1 MRRSSEVGMLLIAL
15 CALSCAISS
24 SSLAFSYTLN
34 IFGNAN
40 MDDAINESDI
50 AYLEDVMAGRSPAT
64 ELSDANLDGIV
75 DGKDIEQVER
85 LIDETGE
92 QLTLKAYTIYEE
104 LMNIT
109 IPMPVESIAVLNL
122 ACAESVRGINAQDM
136 VVGVGSSLVEGSN
149 RDFFPEMIDLPTVG
163 KWSEPDIEAIISL
176 NPDIVIADLRTP
188 DPEKLEDKLEG
199 TGITVVRMGFTYPDY
214 SSSEIMALGYI
225 LDRKDDARE
234 LNSIAG
240 KYLDLIEE
248 RVSSIAESERPRVYP
263 IYYTSAD
270 LWKTGSNGSI
280 VDMLCG
286 LAGGENIAHDLTGGT
301 GGMYPTVDPEWVV
314 GENPQIIFTW
324 SSPGGYSLTNDTAM
338 RELWTKIVQAPELS
352 RVDAAK
358 DERVHLMT
366 TEITSRPRWFV
377 GLSYLA
383 KWFYPE
389 KFPDLDPEAI
399 HKEYLERFQGLK
411 YQGIF
416 VYP

>member
-64 ELSDANLDGIV
+64 ELSDANLDDVV

-85 LIDETGE
+85 LIDGTEE
-92 QLTLKAYTIYEE
+92 QLALKAYTIYEE
-104 LMNIT
+104 LMNVT
-109 IPMPVESIAVLNL
+109 IPMPVERIVVLNL
-122 ACAESVRGINAQDM
+122 ACAESVRGIKARDM

-234 LNSIAG
+234 LNSFAG

-324 SSPGGYSLTNDTAM
+324 SSPGGYSPANDTAM

>member
-15 CALSCAISS
+15 CAISCATSS
-24 SSLAFSYTLN
+24 TSLAFSYTLN

-50 AYLEDVMAGRSPAT
+50 AYLEDVIAGRSPAT
-64 ELSDANLDGIV
+64 EMADANLDGIV

-85 LIDETGE
+85 LIDGTGE

-104 LMNIT
+104 LMNVT
-109 IPMPVESIAVLNL
+109 IPMPVESIVVLNL

-149 RDFFPEMIDLPTVG
+149 RDFFPEMVDLPTVG

-214 SSSEIMALGYI
+214 SLSEIMALGYI

-234 LNSIAG
+234 LNSFAG
-240 KYLDLIEE
+240 KYSDLIEE

-324 SSPGGYSLTNDTAM
+324 SSPGGYSLANDTAM

-389 KFPDLDPEAI
+389 KFLDLDPEAI
-399 HKEYLERFQGLK
+399 HKEYLERFQGLE

>member
-15 CALSCAISS
+15 CAISCAISS

-64 ELSDANLDGIV
+64 ELSDANLDDVV

-85 LIDETGE
+85 LIDGTEE
-92 QLTLKAYTIYEE
+92 QLALKAYTIYEE
-104 LMNIT
+104 LMNVT
-109 IPMPVESIAVLNL
+109 IPMPVERIVVLNL
-122 ACAESVRGINAQDM
+122 ACAESVRGIKARDM

-234 LNSIAG
+234 LNSFAG

-324 SSPGGYSLTNDTAM
+324 SSPGGYSPANDTAM

>member
-1 MRRSSEVGMLLIAL
+1 VI
-15 CALSCAISS
+15 
-24 SSLAFSYTLN
+24 
-34 IFGNAN
+34 
-40 MDDAINESDI
+40 
-50 AYLEDVMAGRSPAT
+50 AGRSPAT

-85 LIDETGE
+85 LIDGTGE

-104 LMNIT
+104 LMNVT
-109 IPMPVESIAVLNL
+109 IPMPVESIVVLNL

-176 NPDIVIADLRTP
+176 NPDVVIADLRTP

-234 LNSIAG
+234 LNSFAG
-240 KYLDLIEE
+240 KYSDLIEE

-324 SSPGGYSLTNDTAM
+324 SSPGGYSLANDTAM

-389 KFPDLDPEAI
+389 KFLDLDPEAI
-399 HKEYLERFQGLK
+399 HKEYLERFQGRE

>member
-104 LMNIT
+104 LMNVT
-109 IPMPVESIAVLNL
+109 IPMPVESIVVLNL
-122 ACAESVRGINAQDM
+122 ACAESVRGIKARDM

-234 LNSIAG
+234 LNSFAG
-240 KYLDLIEE
+240 KYSDLIEE
-248 RVSSIAESERPRVYP
+248 RLSSIAESERPRVYP

-324 SSPGGYSLTNDTAM
+324 SSPGGYSPANDTAM
-338 RELWTKIVQAPELS
+338 RELWTKIVQAPGLS

>member
-75 DGKDIEQVER
+75 DGKDIEQVEK
-85 LIDETGE
+85 LIDGTGE

-104 LMNIT
+104 LMNVT
-109 IPMPVESIAVLNL
+109 IPMPVERIVVLNL
-122 ACAESVRGINAQDM
+122 ACAESVRGIKARDM

-234 LNSIAG
+234 LNSFAG
-240 KYLDLIEE
+240 KYSDLIEE
-248 RVSSIAESERPRVYP
+248 RLSSIAESERPRVYP

-324 SSPGGYSLTNDTAM
+324 SSPGGYSPANDTAM

>member
-15 CALSCAISS
+15 CAISCATSS

-64 ELSDANLDGIV
+64 ELSDANLDDVV

-85 LIDETGE
+85 LIDGTEE
-92 QLTLKAYTIYEE
+92 QLALKAYTIYEE
-104 LMNIT
+104 LMNVT
-109 IPMPVESIAVLNL
+109 IPMPVERIVVLNL
-122 ACAESVRGINAQDM
+122 ACAESVRGIKARDM

-234 LNSIAG
+234 LNSFAG
-240 KYLDLIEE
+240 KYSDLIEE
-248 RVSSIAESERPRVYP
+248 RLSSIAESERPRVYP

-324 SSPGGYSLTNDTAM
+324 SSPGGYSPANDTAM

>member
-15 CALSCAISS
+15 CAISCATSS

-50 AYLEDVMAGRSPAT
+50 AYQEDVMAGRSPAT

-75 DGKDIEQVER
+75 DGKDIEQVEK
-85 LIDETGE
+85 LIDGTGE

-104 LMNIT
+104 LMNVT
-109 IPMPVESIAVLNL
+109 IPMPVERIVVLNL
-122 ACAESVRGINAQDM
+122 ACAESVRGIKARDM

-234 LNSIAG
+234 LNSFAG

-324 SSPGGYSLTNDTAM
+324 SSPGGYSPANDTAM

>member
-15 CALSCAISS
+15 CAISWAISS
-24 SSLAFSYTLN
+24 PSLAFSYTLN

-40 MDDAINESDI
+40 MDDAIDELDI
-50 AYLEDVMAGRSPAT
+50 AYLEDVIAGRSPAT
-64 ELSDANLDGIV
+64 EMADANLDGIV
-75 DGKDIEQVER
+75 DEKDIEQVKG
-85 LIDETGE
+85 LIDGTGE
-92 QLTLKAYTIYEE
+92 QISLKACTIYEE
-104 LMNIT
+104 AVNVT
-109 IPMPVESIAVLNL
+109 IPMPVEGIVVLNL

-136 VVGVGSSLVEGSN
+136 VVGVGSSLVEGPN
-149 RDFFPEMIDLPTVG
+149 RDFFPEMAGLPTVG

-234 LNSIAG
+234 LNSFAG
-240 KYLDLIEE
+240 KYSDLIEE

-324 SSPGGYSLTNDTAM
+324 SSPGGYSLANDTAM

-389 KFPDLDPEAI
+389 KFLDLDPEAI
-399 HKEYLERFQGLK
+399 HKEYLERFQGLE

>member
-15 CALSCAISS
+15 CALSCATSS

-34 IFGNAN
+34 LFGNAN

-50 AYLEDVMAGRSPAT
+50 AYLEDVMAGRSPPT
-64 ELSDANLDGIV
+64 ELSDANLDGVV
-75 DGKDIEQVER
+75 DGKDIEQIER
-85 LIDETGE
+85 LIDGTGE

-104 LMNIT
+104 LMNVT
-109 IPMPVESIAVLNL
+109 IPMPVERIVVLNL
-122 ACAESVRGINAQDM
+122 ACAESVRGIKARDM

-234 LNSIAG
+234 LNSFAG

-324 SSPGGYSLTNDTAM
+324 SSPGGYSPANDTAM

>member
-1 MRRSSEVGMLLIAL
+1 
-15 CALSCAISS
+15 
-24 SSLAFSYTLN
+24 
-34 IFGNAN
+34 

-50 AYLEDVMAGRSPAT
+50 AYQEDVMAGRSPAT

-75 DGKDIEQVER
+75 DGKDIEQVEK
-85 LIDETGE
+85 LIDGTGE

-104 LMNIT
+104 LMNVT
-109 IPMPVESIAVLNL
+109 IPMPVERIVVLNL
-122 ACAESVRGINAQDM
+122 ACAESVRGIKARDM

-234 LNSIAG
+234 LNSFAG

-324 SSPGGYSLTNDTAM
+324 SSPGGYSPANDTAM

>member
-1 MRRSSEVGMLLIAL
+1 MKRSSEFVMLLIAL
-15 CALSCAISS
+15 CASSCAICS

-176 NPDIVIADLRTP
+176 NPDVVIADLRTP

-234 LNSIAG
+234 LNSFAG
-240 KYLDLIEE
+240 KYSDLIEE

-270 LWKTGSNGSI
+270 
-280 VDMLCG
+280 
-286 LAGGENIAHDLTGGT
+286 
-301 GGMYPTVDPEWVV
+301 
-314 GENPQIIFTW
+314 
-324 SSPGGYSLTNDTAM
+324 
-338 RELWTKIVQAPELS
+338 
-352 RVDAAK
+352 
-358 DERVHLMT
+358 
-366 TEITSRPRWFV
+366 
-377 GLSYLA
+377 
-383 KWFYPE
+383 
-389 KFPDLDPEAI
+389 
-399 HKEYLERFQGLK
+399 
-411 YQGIF
+411 
-416 VYP
+416 

>member
-15 CALSCAISS
+15 CAISCATSS

-64 ELSDANLDGIV
+64 ELSDANLDDVV

-85 LIDETGE
+85 LIDGTEE
-92 QLTLKAYTIYEE
+92 QLALKAYTIYEE
-104 LMNIT
+104 LMNVT
-109 IPMPVESIAVLNL
+109 IPMPVERIVVLNL
-122 ACAESVRGINAQDM
+122 ACAESVRGIKARDM

-234 LNSIAG
+234 LNSFAG

-248 RVSSIAESERPRVYP
+248 QVSSIAESERPRVYP

>member
-1 MRRSSEVGMLLIAL
+1 MLLIAL
-15 CALSCAISS
+15 CASSCAICS

-50 AYLEDVMAGRSPAT
+50 AYLEDVIAGRSPAT

-85 LIDETGE
+85 LIDGTGE

-104 LMNIT
+104 MMNIT

-176 NPDIVIADLRTP
+176 NPDVVIADLRTP

-234 LNSIAG
+234 LNSFAG
-240 KYLDLIEE
+240 KYSDLIEE

-324 SSPGGYSLTNDTAM
+324 SSPGGYSLANDTAM

>member
-15 CALSCAISS
+15 CAISCATSS

-50 AYLEDVMAGRSPAT
+50 AYLEDVIAGRSPAT

-104 LMNIT
+104 LMNVT
-109 IPMPVESIAVLNL
+109 IPMPVESIVVLNL
-122 ACAESVRGINAQDM
+122 ACAESVRGIKAQDKI
-136 VVGVGSSLVEGSN
+136 VGVGSSLVEGAN

-176 NPDIVIADLRTP
+176 NPDVVIADLRTP

-234 LNSIAG
+234 LNSFAG
-240 KYLDLIEE
+240 KYSDLIEE

-324 SSPGGYSLTNDTAM
+324 SSPGGYSLANDTAM

>member
-64 ELSDANLDGIV
+64 ELSDANLDDVV

-85 LIDETGE
+85 LIDGTEE
-92 QLTLKAYTIYEE
+92 QLALKAYTIYEE
-104 LMNIT
+104 LMNVT
-109 IPMPVESIAVLNL
+109 IPMPVERIVVLNL
-122 ACAESVRGINAQDM
+122 ACAESVRGIKARDM

-234 LNSIAG
+234 LNSFAG

>member
-1 MRRSSEVGMLLIAL
+1 
-15 CALSCAISS
+15 
-24 SSLAFSYTLN
+24 
-34 IFGNAN
+34 

-64 ELSDANLDGIV
+64 ELSDANLDDVV

-85 LIDETGE
+85 LIDGTEE
-92 QLTLKAYTIYEE
+92 QLALKAYTIYEE
-104 LMNIT
+104 LMNVT
-109 IPMPVESIAVLNL
+109 IPMPVERIVVLNL
-122 ACAESVRGINAQDM
+122 ACAESVRGIKARDM

-234 LNSIAG
+234 LNSFAG

-324 SSPGGYSLTNDTAM
+324 SSPGGYSPANDTAM

>member
-1 MRRSSEVGMLLIAL
+1 MKRSSEFVMLLIAL
-15 CALSCAISS
+15 CASSCAICS

-50 AYLEDVMAGRSPAT
+50 AYLEDVIAGRSPAT

-176 NPDIVIADLRTP
+176 NPDVVIADLRTP

-234 LNSIAG
+234 LNSFAG
-240 KYLDLIEE
+240 KYSDLIEE

-324 SSPGGYSLTNDTAM
+324 SSPGGYSLANDTAM

-389 KFPDLDPEAI
+389 KFLDLDPEAI
-399 HKEYLERFQGLK
+399 HK
-411 YQGIF
+411 
-416 VYP
+416 

>member
-15 CALSCAISS
+15 CAISCATSS

-50 AYLEDVMAGRSPAT
+50 AYLEDVIAGRSPAT

-85 LIDETGE
+85 LIDGTGE

-234 LNSIAG
+234 LNSFAG
-240 KYLDLIEE
+240 KYSDLIEE

-324 SSPGGYSLTNDTAM
+324 SSPGGYSLANDTAM
-338 RELWTKIVQAPELS
+338 RELWTKIVQAPEL
-352 RVDAAK
+352 
-358 DERVHLMT
+358 
-366 TEITSRPRWFV
+366 
-377 GLSYLA
+377 
-383 KWFYPE
+383 
-389 KFPDLDPEAI
+389 
-399 HKEYLERFQGLK
+399 
-411 YQGIF
+411 
-416 VYP
+416 

>member
-15 CALSCAISS
+15 CAISCAISS

-50 AYLEDVMAGRSPAT
+50 AYLEDVMAGRSPPT
-64 ELSDANLDGIV
+64 ELSDANLDGVV
-75 DGKDIEQVER
+75 DGKDIEQIER
-85 LIDETGE
+85 LIDGTGE

-104 LMNIT
+104 LMNVT
-109 IPMPVESIAVLNL
+109 IPMPVERIVVLNL
-122 ACAESVRGINAQDM
+122 ACAESVRGIKAQDK

-234 LNSIAG
+234 LNSFAG

-263 IYYTSAD
+263 IYYTSAE

-314 GENPQIIFTW
+314 EENPQIIFTW
-324 SSPGGYSLTNDTAM
+324 SSPGGYSLANDTAM

-399 HKEYLERFQGLK
+399 HKEYLERFQGLE

>member
-15 CALSCAISS
+15 CALSCATSS

-85 LIDETGE
+85 LIDGTGE

-104 LMNIT
+104 LMNVT
-109 IPMPVESIAVLNL
+109 IPMPVERIVVLNL
-122 ACAESVRGINAQDM
+122 ACAESVRGIKARDM

-234 LNSIAG
+234 LNSFAG

-324 SSPGGYSLTNDTAM
+324 SSPGGYSLANDTAM

>member
-15 CALSCAISS
+15 CALSCATSP

-34 IFGNAN
+34 LFGNAN

-50 AYLEDVMAGRSPAT
+50 AYLEDVMAGRSPPT
-64 ELSDANLDGIV
+64 ELSYANLDGIV
-75 DGKDIEQVER
+75 DGKDIEQVEK
-85 LIDETGE
+85 LIDGTGE

-104 LMNIT
+104 LMNVT
-109 IPMPVESIAVLNL
+109 IPMPVERIVVLNL
-122 ACAESVRGINAQDM
+122 ACAESVRGIKARDM

-234 LNSIAG
+234 LNSFAG

-324 SSPGGYSLTNDTAM
+324 SSPGGYSPANDTAM

>member
-64 ELSDANLDGIV
+64 ELSDANLDDVV
-75 DGKDIEQVER
+75 DGKDIEQVEK
-85 LIDETGE
+85 LIDGTGE

-104 LMNIT
+104 LMNVT
-109 IPMPVESIAVLNL
+109 IPMPVERIVVLNL
-122 ACAESVRGINAQDM
+122 ACAESVRGIKARDM

-234 LNSIAG
+234 LNSFAG

-324 SSPGGYSLTNDTAM
+324 SSPGGYSPANDTAM

>member
-1 MRRSSEVGMLLIAL
+1 MLLIAL
-15 CALSCAISS
+15 CASSCAICS

-176 NPDIVIADLRTP
+176 NPDVVIADLRTP

-234 LNSIAG
+234 LNSFAG
-240 KYLDLIEE
+240 KYSDLIEE
-248 RVSSIAESERPRVYP
+248 RLSSIAESERPRVYP

-324 SSPGGYSLTNDTAM
+324 SSPGGYSLANDTAM

-399 HKEYLERFQGLK
+399 HKEYLERFQGLE

>member
-1 MRRSSEVGMLLIAL
+1 MKMKRSSEFVMLLIAL
-15 CALSCAISS
+15 CASSCAICS

-85 LIDETGE
+85 LIDGTGE

-234 LNSIAG
+234 LNSFAG
-240 KYLDLIEE
+240 KYSDLIEE
-248 RVSSIAESERPRVYP
+248 RLSSIAESERPRVYP

-286 LAGGENIAHDLTGGT
+286 YMLNRA
-301 GGMYPTVDPEWVV
+301 
-314 GENPQIIFTW
+314 
-324 SSPGGYSLTNDTAM
+324 TN
-338 RELWTKIVQAPELS
+338 
-352 RVDAAK
+352 
-358 DERVHLMT
+358 
-366 TEITSRPRWFV
+366 
-377 GLSYLA
+377 
-383 KWFYPE
+383 
-389 KFPDLDPEAI
+389 
-399 HKEYLERFQGLK
+399 
-411 YQGIF
+411 
-416 VYP
+416 

>member
-15 CALSCAISS
+15 CAISCATSS

-50 AYLEDVMAGRSPAT
+50 AYLEDVIAGRSPAT

-85 LIDETGE
+85 LIDGTGE

-109 IPMPVESIAVLNL
+109 IPMPVESIVVLNL
-122 ACAESVRGINAQDM
+122 ACAESVRGIKAQDM
-136 VVGVGSSLVEGSN
+136 VVGVGSSLVEGAN

-234 LNSIAG
+234 LNSFAG
-240 KYLDLIEE
+240 KYTDLIEE
-248 RVSSIAESERPRVYP
+248 RLSSIAESERPRVYP

-399 HKEYLERFQGLK
+399 HKEYLERFQELE